1 MTTHDAVSDLAGRD
15 LYRRELERS
24 VVPPHVKTAAA
35 VTFAINIVFTAL
47 DRYAF
52 PSQFGHM
59 LIIRL
64 GLNAVLLAAFFSG
77 HRKYPRA
84 SQWAVALSTG
94 MMLLTVVYGTGSP
107 TTTDYYVGLL
117 LYFVGVPVLLPL
129 TGRQDAL
136 VCGVVLGA
144 FLAAPAMPP
153 GARVSQTFVIHSIF
167 LLSGGI
173 VSVAS
178 SVLLDRMR
186 FREFVRRK
194 EAEAARDKLA
204 ELDEAKSRFSA
215 NVHHEL
221 RTPLTLM
228 LAPLD
233 AMLDGD
239 FGEVPA
245 MQRGYLETMHKNA
258 LRLLKLINNL
268 LDFAKIESGQVE
280 LCRQPLEVARVIGDI
295 VESAR
300 PMAERKGVELVAACA
315 GGLPFVN
322 ADPDALEK
330 ILVNLVGNALKFT
343 DAGGRITVSAMLDDS
358 LAEPNETANDDGTA
372 AAPSIR
378 ITVTD
383 TGIGIPPDQLDR
395 VFDRFAQVDGSATRR
410 HEGTGIGLS
419 LVHELTAL
427 HGGRAWATSE
437 GLGHGT
443 QFHVTLPRGA
453 ADEGAEEVMEADD
466 GRALTLRRSF
476 DAITADLD
484 HHREDAASA
493 EVAAHAAGESAVGEI
508 VQSDHYRTLEL
519 ERTVERIE
527 GDHRQDDLVLA
538 AASGPASLP
547 ELVVAEDNADM
558 RHLLVHLLSAEF
570 RVRAARNGREALDFV
585 RERAPALVVTDVMMP
600 EMSGTELCEA
610 IKTDPSLAGV
620 PVMLV
625 TSKAEREMKIR
636 GLELGADDYVTKPFH
651 PRELVARA
659 RSLVR
664 LRALQLE
671 LAEQNAAL
679 ERALEHLRQTE
690 VALVQAERLAAVGEL
705 AAGIA
710 HEVNN
715 PVNFALNSLR
725 MLKATVKQVREFASR
740 VQSLE
745 WRDAAKLPDSA
756 RELERL
762 ESEMGL
768 GEVGATLDE
777 LVSIVIEGLDR
788 TSRLVRDLRDFGAG
802 EREPEAIDL
811 RLALDSTLQL
821 LGPHFAD
828 RRVKVE
834 RNYDAELPLVTV
846 DPSAIKQV
854 FLNLLKNAADAL
866 DETGGTVRIRV
877 ASSPERRSVEISVED
892 NGPGIDAGTA
902 LADLRPL
909 LHHQAGRPGHR
920 ARARDLP
927 ADRGIASRHSR
938 GRSGP
943 GRRRRLHASPADG
956 DDECCSGS
964 DLGSSACSTTAS
976 IRSSS
981 STTRSR
987 TPGSSS

>member
-1 MTTHDAVSDLAGRD
+1 MAESSPVKQSEYADYREDL
-15 LYRRELERS
+15 RRLRMS
-24 VVPPHVKTAAA
+24 QHVRVAA
-35 VTFAINIVFTAL
+35 
-47 DRYAF
+47 
-52 PSQFGHM
+52 
-59 LIIRL
+59 
-64 GLNAVLLAAFFSG
+64 
-77 HRKYPRA
+77 
-84 SQWAVALSTG
+84 AVALSVNAVFVLLDWFVFPEYFLPFLTLRLAMSVVLVWVLFVASTRRPQLGAWTVCLTLAAG
-94 MMLLTVVYGTGSP
+94 MVTMIFVDGPTSQYFAGLILLFCGMG
-107 TTTDYYVGLL
+107 
-117 LYFVGVPVLLPL
+117 VLLPL
-129 TGRQDAL
+129 SASE
-136 VCGVVLGA
+136 
-144 FLAAPAMPP
+144 AA
-153 GARVSQTFVIHSIF
+153 GIC
-167 LLSGGI
+167 GI
-173 VSVAS
+173 VFSAFVASALFESVEFSWAEFRTNCFFLGSAAGMSVAS
-178 SVLLDRMR
+178 CGFLDRLRMKDY
-186 FREFVRRK
+186 VQRR
-194 EAEAARDKLA
+194 AIEAARDELRQ
-204 ELDEAKSRFSA
+204 LDEAKSRFSA

-239 FGEVPA
+239 FGEIPA

-268 LDFAKIESGQVE
+268 LDFAKIESRQVE
-280 LCRQPLEVARVIGDI
+280 LHRQPLEVARVIGDI

-300 PMAERKGVELVAACA
+300 PMGERKGVELVAACA
-315 GGLPFVN
+315 DGLPSVN

-343 DAGGRITVSAMLDDS
+343 DAGGRITVSAALDDS
-358 LAEPNETANDDGTA
+358 LADAGETASQDATA
-372 AAPSIR
+372 DAPCIH

-419 LVHELTAL
+419 LVQELTAL

-443 QFHVTLPRGA
+443 QFHVTLPRGS
-453 ADEGAEEVMEADD
+453 ADEGAEEVTEADD

-476 DAITADLD
+476 DALTADLD
-484 HHREDAASA
+484 HHREDGENAAVVA
-493 EVAAHAAGESAVGEI
+493 EAGGEGGVGAF
-508 VQSDHYRTLEL
+508 VQGDRYRTLEM

-558 RHLLVHLLSAEF
+558 RRLLVHLLSAEF
-570 RVRAARNGREALDFV
+570 RVRAARNGREALEFV

-610 IKTDPSLAGV
+610 IKTDPALAGV

-625 TSKAEREMKIR
+625 TSKADREMKIR

-725 MLKATVKQVREFASR
+725 MLKDTVKQVREFASR
-740 VQSLE
+740 VQALE
-745 WRDAAKLPDSA
+745 WRDVAKLPDSA

-762 ESEMGL
+762 ESEVGL

-777 LVSIVIEGLDR
+777 LVGIVIEGLDR

-802 EREPEAIDL
+802 EREAEAVDL
-811 RLALDSTLQL
+811 RVALDSTLQL

-877 ASSPERRSVEISVED
+877 ASSPERRSVEVSVAD
-892 NGPGIDAGTA
+892 NGPGIDAELCSRIFDPFFTTK
-902 LADLRPL
+902 P
-909 LHHQAGRPGHR
+909 AGRGTGLGLAICRRIAESHRGTLEVETAPGEGAAFTLR
-920 ARARDLP
+920 LP
-927 ADRGIASRHSR
+927 TETTNAAADR
-938 GRSGP
+938 
-943 GRRRRLHASPADG
+943 
-956 DDECCSGS
+956 
-964 DLGSSACSTTAS
+964 T
-976 IRSSS
+976 
-981 STTRSR
+981 
-987 TPGSSS
+987 

>member
-1 MTTHDAVSDLAGRD
+1 MTDAELRT
-15 LYRRELERS
+15 LYRQELRDGRITWYVRTGS
-24 VVPPHVKTAAA
+24 FVV
-35 VTFAINIVFTAL
+35 FAINTAFVAL
-47 DRYAF
+47 DYYVY
-52 PSQFGHM
+52 PEQFSGF
-59 LIIRL
+59 
-64 GLNAVLLAAFFSG
+64 LAA
-77 HRKYPRA
+77 RA
-84 SQWAVALSTG
+84 ALNLALILIYARMSRVRPELAEATLCLATG
-94 MMLLTVVYGTGSP
+94 AMLLIVVYGSGAP
-107 TTTDYYVGLL
+107 TSDYYAGLIL
-117 LYFVGVPVLLPL
+117 LFVGMPVLLPL
-129 TGRQDAL
+129 RAPEAAGICGVLL
-136 VCGVVLGA
+136 VC
-144 FLAAPAMPP
+144 
-153 GARVSQTFVIHSIF
+153 F
-167 LLSGGI
+167 LLSPLFAAAQMEWQRF
-173 VSVAS
+173 VVHAVFLSSAAFESTAS
-178 SVLLDRMR
+178 CALLDQVR
-186 FREFVRRK
+186 FTDFKQRREI
-194 EAEAARDKLA
+194 EAARDKLT

-233 AMLDGD
+233 AMLEGA
-239 FGEVPA
+239 FGAVPEV
-245 MQRGYLETMHKNA
+245 QRGYLVTMHKNA

-268 LDFAKIESGQVE
+268 LDFAKIESRQVD
-280 LCRQPLEVARVIGDI
+280 LQRQPLEVARVIGDI

-315 GGLPFVN
+315 DELPCVN

-343 DAGGRITVSAMLDDS
+343 DAGGRITVHASLDDGS
-358 LAEPNETANDDGTA
+358 DDERESTSDSAAVAAE
-372 AAPSIR
+372 SIH
-378 ITVTD
+378 ITVAD
-383 TGIGIPPDQLDR
+383 TGIGIPPDQLGR

-443 QFHVTLPRGA
+443 QFHVTLPRGT
-453 ADEGAEEVMEADD
+453 ADEGAEEVTEADD

-476 DAITADLD
+476 DALTADLD
-484 HHREDAASA
+484 HHRDDQANPGLPTQPEGAGA
-493 EVAAHAAGESAVGEI
+493 VATLA
-508 VQSDHYRTLEL
+508 QSERYRTLEM
-519 ERTVERIE
+519 ERTVERLE
-527 GDHRQDDLVLA
+527 GERRQDDLLSA
-538 AASGPASLP
+538 AAAGSVSLP

-610 IKTDPSLAGV
+610 IKTDPALAGV

-625 TSKAEREMKIR
+625 TSKADREMKIR

-725 MLKATVKQVREFASR
+725 MLKETVKQVREFASR

-745 WRDAAKLPDSA
+745 WRDVAKLAESA
-756 RELERL
+756 RAFERL
-762 ESEMGL
+762 ESEVGL

-777 LVSIVIEGLDR
+777 LVGIVIEGLDR

-802 EREPEAIDL
+802 EREPEAIDV
-811 RLALDSTLQL
+811 RVALDSTLQL
-821 LGPHFAD
+821 LRPHFAD

-834 RNYDAELPLVTV
+834 RNFAAELPLITA

-866 DETGGTVRIRV
+866 DETGGTVRIGV
-877 ASSPERRSVEISVED
+877 ATSHEGRSIEVTVAD
-892 NGPGIDAGTA
+892 NGPGIDAE
-902 LADLRPL
+902 L
-909 LHHQAGRPGHR
+909 
-920 ARARDLP
+920 
-927 ADRGIASRHSR
+927 
-938 GRSGP
+938 
-943 GRRRRLHASPADG
+943 
-956 DDECCSGS
+956 
-964 DLGSSACSTTAS
+964 
-976 IRSSS
+976 
-981 STTRSR
+981 RSR
-987 TPGSSS
+987 IFDPFVTTKSAGKGTGLGLAISRRIAESHRGALEVEAAPDGGAVFTLRLPTETTNVAVDRT